1 MHIKHSNIFSKFIL
15 SFKKKP
21 DYIVRVENIEED
33 LLKIKFIQEN
43 MSEELKKIFSENIK
57 TNQYREDNF
66 DYWKKEYDESLSNY
80 IFDNFRN
87 DFELFG
93 YDKNSWK

>member
-1 MHIKHSNIFSKFIL
+1 MSK
-15 SFKKKP
+15 
-21 DYIVRVENIEED
+21 
-33 LLKIKFIQEN
+33 
-43 MSEELKKIFSENIK
+43 ELKKIFSENIK